1 MAKPVL
7 VQQDLIKVPS
17 LNNPGSEYI
26 AFGAKLDGLYIKLK
40 DELEQRLITIND
52 LINKADD
59 TDVQAL
65 EELITSI
72 SQHPVRSA
80 TINKYGHLIL
90 TLYDYSTLDA
100 GLVKGSDGVGIVST
114 KYDPITGKITFKFS
128 DTSSY
133 TTDSLKGEGL
143 KTLTITN
150 ISELDTMSLEQ
161 GIYLVRGAVYGQL
174 TVVDMVS
181 EEVSYFGELSDFNC
195 TKEEIFYTGELST
208 FVCAYKPMI
217 NNLITAHLDEANNI
231 YAAAQHPVD
240 SVVNVQLTFTIEG
253 ASADTRDVVIYP
265 GNTESL
271 RYSTGPLM
279 EYYVSQASSVSDSSY
294 NYIFTSSF

>member
-26 AFGAKLDGLYIKLK
+26 AFGAKSNGLYIKLK
-40 DELEQRLITIND
+40 DELEQRLLTIND
-52 LINKADD
+52 LTNKADD

-72 SQHPVRSA
+72 SQDPVRSA
-80 TINKYGHLIL
+80 TIDKYGHLIL

-128 DTSSY
+128 DNSSY

-195 TKEEIFYTGELST
+195 AKGEIFYTGELSS
-208 FVCAYKPMI
+208 FDCVKALNLKP
-217 NNLITAHLDEANNI
+217 NLITASFEGHVVTVHSSL
-231 YAAAQHPVD
+231 PVASPVTVGVAIND
-240 SVVNVQLTFTIEG
+240 VPSMLYTTI
-253 ASADTRDVVIYP
+253 P
-265 GNTESL
+265 TESSSNVL
-271 RYSTGPLM
+271 DTVVPVTSVEVTSVDPEM
-279 EYYVSQASSVSDSSY
+279 DSEYDYY
-294 NYIFTSSF
+294 F